1 MTAGCHAHQRQT
13 LGAYVLGALDP
24 TERAEVEA
32 HLAQCAACREELA
45 ELAGL
50 PGLLGRL
57 SAEEASATAPA
68 PSATLLERLL
78 VRMHA
83 ARRREH
89 RRRSVLALIATAVVL
104 VAGAGIR
111 LATHAARPP
120 AAPPAAA
127 LVGHNPASG
136 AAAAIGLR
144 SRPWGTAMTVR
155 LRGVP
160 RGEHCTLVAVAGD
173 GHREIA
179 ATWTVVYAEHE
190 PIPAATAIARR
201 DLGALTI
208 LGTHGHPLVTVR
220 TR

>member
-1 MTAGCHAHQRQT
+1 MTADCHAHQRQA

-32 HLAQCAACREELA
+32 HLARCAACREELA

-68 PSATLLERLL
+68 PSAALLDRLL
-78 VRMHA
+78 VRMRA
-83 ARRREH
+83 ARRRQ
-89 RRRSVLALIATAVVL
+89 RRRRRVLALTATAVVL
-104 VAGAGIR
+104 VAGAGIG
-111 LATHAARPP
+111 LATHPGT
-120 AAPPAAA
+120 PPAAA
-127 LVGHNPASG
+127 LVGRNPASG
-136 AAAAIGLR
+136 ATAAIGLR
-144 SRPWGTAMTVR
+144 SRPWGTAMTVQ

-160 RGEHCTLVAVAGD
+160 RGEHCTLLAVARD

-179 ATWTVVYAEHE
+179 ATWTVAYAEHE